1 MATEVTV
8 ADLKAHLSH
17 YLRAAQQGDE
27 IVVKNRHIPVARLVP
42 LEQPRAKRLVVIPAT
57 GSLKDL
63 DRLTVRRPKNL
74 KPGDVDRA
82 LAWVRRERLF
92 EREL

>member
-1 MATEVTV
+1 MATEVST

-17 YLRAAQQGDE
+17 YLRAAQQGAE
-27 IVVKNRHIPVARLVP
+27 IVVKNRHMPVARLLPVEKP
-42 LEQPRAKRLVVIPAT
+42 PAKRLVTIPPT
-57 GSLKDL
+57 GSLRDL
-63 DRLTVRRPKNL
+63 DRLAVSRPKSL

-92 EREL
+92 DRKS